1 MAQHKQ
7 GNPDLNIV
15 LRSDPP
21 PSRAQPTSRAS
32 SSTSRL
38 LFVEVR
44 EPRGARRQGLKY
56 DRSARELKS
65 HVMLVTNEGKR
76 RRKTDDADEEDDP
89 LLQAVAVSHVPPD
102 FCNGLISDIDQE
114 HVDPFDV
121 LPVKSTPE
129 LHTAIRFYFENYPG
143 VTPLTDDILVCHRN
157 AYARESMEWNRVQ
170 FSFCQNEKT
179 AYYMLL
185 LSWQLQKDLAS
196 NAKDMSLATRR
207 YFVWAIKSIREEMP
221 ISQTG
226 TKIPESCAGMVAALG
241 VAQNWFGAWKESQRH
256 FQAMHA
262 IVAARGGYSTLSSI
276 AQRCLKWAE
285 YHPCAAQ
292 LTRPAF
298 PRLPLLPLPFRLLK
312 DSQAAHRRTMAL
324 LPPHFADTE
333 LSVVLLQLHQVSLGQ
348 VGYPKPPVASVIDD
362 AQYRLLNEL
371 ARWVERPAASPSAVW
386 VDLVYSAVLHAAHTY
401 VWGALTLSRS
411 EMAMNGIFVT
421 RIRDALKVSCLI
433 ETWRSTASLESL
445 LWVLFVGW
453 TTASQRRGDEEGAI
467 SAAMWF
473 LKMIVEAGEA
483 LHISGEEEL
492 CETLRAFPWSDR
504 FCREPCS
511 VLWNGFLHQEDA
523 DNT

>member
-121 LPVKSTPE
+121 LP
-129 LHTAIRFYFENYPG
+129 NYPG

-207 YFVWAIKSIREEMP
+207 YF
-221 ISQTG
+221 
-226 TKIPESCAGMVAALG
+226 
-241 VAQNWFGAWKESQRH
+241 
-256 FQAMHA
+256 
-262 IVAARGGYSTLSSI
+262 
-276 AQRCLKWAE
+276 
-285 YHPCAAQ
+285 
-292 LTRPAF
+292 
-298 PRLPLLPLPFRLLK
+298 
-312 DSQAAHRRTMAL
+312 
-324 LPPHFADTE
+324 
-333 LSVVLLQLHQVSLGQ
+333 
-348 VGYPKPPVASVIDD
+348 
-362 AQYRLLNEL
+362 
-371 ARWVERPAASPSAVW
+371 
-386 VDLVYSAVLHAAHTY
+386 
-401 VWGALTLSRS
+401 
-411 EMAMNGIFVT
+411 
-421 RIRDALKVSCLI
+421 
-433 ETWRSTASLESL
+433 
-445 LWVLFVGW
+445 
-453 TTASQRRGDEEGAI
+453 
-467 SAAMWF
+467 
-473 LKMIVEAGEA
+473 
-483 LHISGEEEL
+483 
-492 CETLRAFPWSDR
+492 
-504 FCREPCS
+504 
-511 VLWNGFLHQEDA
+511 
-523 DNT
+523 